1 MLCISQ
7 TNLESNAVKLSPS
20 SINLF
25 KNNKALWVLKHYY
38 KVRTPSGEAALRGKY
53 VEDGL
58 NHYLVNESYEDAID
72 IAHTEADVEQR
83 LERSDYFDNA
93 LLAIQEFCDSEPEQ
107 QVYIECEI
115 GGVDIH
121 GYIDYEFEDKC
132 VDLKTTNKLPVPLKS
147 TPKLGQ
153 LPAAKMDNIRQQTI
167 YHIATGKPQVLA
179 YVSPTGYYIHNVQE
193 AEFNRGLD
201 SVKEII
207 ESVKM
212 IDGLGEQ
219 ERLKYT
225 APFVERLYYHPFV
238 PKEIYEQA
246 LEIWHG
252 HI

>member
-1 MLCISQ
+1 M
-7 TNLESNAVKLSPS
+7 KLSPS

-25 KNNKALWVLKHYY
+25 KSNQALWVLKQYY
-38 KVRTPSGEAALRGKY
+38 GIRTPSGDAALRGKY

-58 NHYLVNESYEDAID
+58 NHYLVNECYEDAID
-72 IAHTEADVEQR
+72 IAHTKADVEQR

-107 QVYIECEI
+107 QVYIECNI
-115 GGVDIH
+115 NDVDIH

-132 VDLKTTNKLPVPLKS
+132 VDLKTTNKLPVLLKS

-153 LPAAKMDNIRQQTI
+153 LPAAKMDNIRQQTV
-167 YHIATGKPQVLA
+167 YHIATGKPQTLA
-179 YVSPTGYYIHNVQE
+179 YVSPTGYYLHDVQE
-193 AEFNRGLD
+193 AEFERGLD
-201 SVKEII
+201 SVKAII
-207 ESVKM
+207 EDIKAL
-212 IDGLGEQ
+212 DLLCEE
-219 ERLKYT
+219 ERLKHT
-225 APFVERLYYHPFV
+225 APFVEKLYYHPFV